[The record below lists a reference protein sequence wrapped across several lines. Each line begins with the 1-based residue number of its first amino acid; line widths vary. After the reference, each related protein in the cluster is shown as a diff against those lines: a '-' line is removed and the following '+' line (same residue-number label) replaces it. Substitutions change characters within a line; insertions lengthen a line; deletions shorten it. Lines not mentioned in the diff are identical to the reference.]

1 MVKCV
6 HCDIEVANGQ
16 FCTECGAFC
25 SVTNTTAEEVL
36 ANGILVPG
44 YKLTG
49 KYTILQNL
57 QIGRVNYYEAL
68 SSDGQKVIVKE
79 REING
84 LIKKEAIYKIWKRAI
99 KEDALS
105 LRNESELLKTLCH
118 DAFQKV
124 YDYHEENLKEY
135 SVLEYPNG
143 EKLSQIVYERDFERN
158 SAIDLIIQLCQAIA
172 ELHQQGY
179 AHLDIAPDNIIVH
192 ENKVK
197 LLMSGRSRKLGTVYG
212 EYLTTDGYSAP
223 ELYNEK
229 HESVDNRSD
238 IYSIGALLYT
248 LLTNKVLAGSSPLEV
263 VTNVR
268 EPEIAR
274 ILLNCL
280 AVNPQS
286 RYKTADELADKLV
299 EYVSRAKTNFKF
311 HAATISDVGMI
322 RHNNEDCSL
331 ILDLT
336 VLRES
341 QTESSSLYVV
351 TDGMGGEQAG
361 EVASNKAIAEI
372 PRAIWDSLSTD
383 TAADFNDVV
392 REAIERANEE
402 IYLLSRDNPALFSMG
417 TTLTLGLRIGKE
429 LYIGHVGDS
438 RAYLIREGEI
448 IRLTEDH
455 SVIAG
460 LVKSGII
467 TPEEAKSH
475 PERGK
480 IFRFLGN
487 SPSILVDKLTEGELI
502 LQDGDILILCT
513 DGLVNNVADNEL
525 LAYATRSSTVYK
537 ACYDLV
543 ALANER
549 GGDDNITVII
559 VKVSTPT

>member
-6 HCDIEVANGQ
+6 HCDIEVANGR

-25 SVTNTTAEEVL
+25 SVTNMTEEEVI

-44 YKLTG
+44 HKLIG

-57 QIGRVNYYEAL
+57 LIGRVNYYEAL
-68 SSDGQKVIVKE
+68 SSDGQKVMVKE

-84 LIKKEAIYKIWKRAI
+84 LIKKEAKYKIWKRAI
-99 KEDALS
+99 KEATLS
-105 LRNESELLKTLCH
+105 LKDESELLITICH

-124 YDYHEENLKEY
+124 YDYYQESSREY
-135 SVLEYPNG
+135 LVLEYPSG
-143 EKLSQIVYERDFERN
+143 EKLSHIVFERDFKTN
-158 SAIDLIIQLCQAIA
+158 IAIDLIIQLCHAIA
-172 ELHQQGY
+172 ALHQQGY
-179 AHLDIAPDNIIVH
+179 AHLDIALDNIIVH

-229 HESVDNRSD
+229 HELVDNRSD

-248 LLTNKVLAGSSPLEV
+248 LLANKVPAGSSPLEV
-263 VTNVR
+263 VTHVR
-268 EPEIAR
+268 EPEIVR

-280 AVNPQS
+280 AINPQS
-286 RYKTADELADKLV
+286 RYKTADELADKLL
-299 EYVSRAKTNFKF
+299 EYVSKAETNFEF

-331 ILDLT
+331 IFDLT

-372 PRAIWDSLSTD
+372 PRAIWDSLSTGA
-383 TAADFNDVV
+383 AADFNDLV
-392 REAIERANEE
+392 REAIERANKE
-402 IYLLSRDNPALFSMG
+402 IYLLSRDNPALSSMG
-417 TTLTLGLRIGKE
+417 TTVTLGLRIGKE

-438 RAYLIREGEI
+438 RAYLIREGRI
-448 IRLTEDH
+448 TRLTEDH

-460 LVKSGII
+460 LIKSGVI
-467 TPEEAKSH
+467 TPEEARSH

-480 IFRFLGN
+480 IFRFLGS
-487 SPSILVDKLTEGELI
+487 SPSILVDKLAEGKLI

-513 DGLVNNVADNEL
+513 DGLVNNIADDEL
-525 LAYATRSSTVYK
+525 LAYITSANTVYK
-537 ACYDLV
+537 ACYDLI

-559 VKVSTPT
+559 VKVSTLT